1 MKHISFSAKRLF
13 QWVTAS
19 MLFSM
24 FVITISFFLA
34 TKQRVILFV
43 GGALLLC
50 ALLWLVVLTQI
61 FGKQLA
67 LFTSDLCQTLDH
79 MIAGSDAPDRPK
91 DSETQLA
98 RISHRLL
105 RLYQIMQDNQRKVD
119 EERQELQSLVSDISH
134 QVKTPVS
141 NLKMVTDT
149 LLSRP
154 VSDAERTDF
163 ICGIR
168 NQTDKLDFLFQALVK
183 TSRLETGVIRLE
195 KKSCKLFD
203 TVAQAMSGIVYAA
216 EKKKIAVSVDCPE
229 HLTLSHDS
237 KWTAEALFNLLDNAV
252 KYTPSCGK
260 IAVSVLQWEMY
271 VEIRV
276 KDTGKGISESN
287 QATIFR
293 RFYREEGVH
302 EQQGVGIGL
311 YLARQIVMQ
320 QGGYIKVASTP
331 GQGSVFSI
339 MLPVQ

>member
-271 VEIRV
+271 IEIRV

-293 RFYREEGVH
+293 RFYREEEVH

>member
-293 RFYREEGVH
+293 RFYREEEVH
-302 EQQGVGIGL
+302 EQQSVGIGL